1 MLLAGS
7 GDLRHDH
14 VMMSSEPWR
23 LRHQAVVEPFV
34 APAAAGFAIMPA
46 IKSSATS
53 AAYIPVI
60 AVLVVGLAVSFARC
74 YLAVSRAAALRDG
87 AAWRRDVR
95 AAAS

>member
-23 LRHQAVVEPFV
+23 LRRQAVVEPFV
-34 APAAAGFAIMPA
+34 GPAAAGFVIMPA

-53 AAYIPVI
+53 AAHIPVS
-60 AVLVVGLAVSFARC
+60 LSLLLA
-74 YLAVSRAAALRDG
+74 
-87 AAWRRDVR
+87 WP
-95 AAAS
+95 